1 MNNTEQQLFTIQRFQ
16 LLSHYVQANDD
27 VNSFTPSYAYAWSE
41 LVYPI
46 FGESASW
53 HVPFK
58 ACFKTTEEATE
69 ELYDFLCDLFDENKT
84 ITFYELE
91 RHYGISGSTSS
102 GEVWNRHRLVSACRY
117 FYLHDTLSSE
127 FWSALLKNGDCP
139 SEAHSI
145 SRKFTKK
152 DIYFQ

>member
-1 MNNTEQQLFTIQRFQ
+1 M
-16 LLSHYVQANDD
+16 
-27 VNSFTPSYAYAWSE
+27 
-41 LVYPI
+41 
-46 FGESASW
+46 
-53 HVPFK
+53 
-58 ACFKTTEEATE
+58 
-69 ELYDFLCDLFDENKT
+69 
-84 ITFYELE
+84 LE

-117 FYLHDTLSSE
+117 FYLHDTLSGE